1 MLPPISDGKAA
12 MNVLV
17 VFDHPRRKSL
27 SGAVLD
33 QFADGLREAG
43 HVPEIVDLHAENFDP
58 RMPVEDEP
66 DLCGANNTYTE
77 AVMLEQ
83 ARVERN
89 EGIAF
94 IFPVWWWS
102 LPATTKGWIDRVW
115 NADWAYGSQKLTLD
129 RALLVGLAATSAAS
143 FKKRGYTTAM
153 ETQLI
158 VGVMNFCGI
167 ENARLELLH
176 DTLEG
181 DDERRALLLK
191 AKILGQTF
199 AD

>member
-1 MLPPISDGKAA
+1 

-33 QFADGLREAG
+33 QFVAGLRESG
-43 HVPEIVDLHAENFDP
+43 HTPEIADLHAERFDP

-66 DLCGANNTYTE
+66 NLSGGTQSYTD
-77 AVMLEQ
+77 AVQYEQ

-89 EGIAF
+89 DAVAF

-102 LPATTKGWIDRVW
+102 VPAMTKGWIDRVW
-115 NADWAYGSQKLTLD
+115 NADWAYGKQKLALD
-129 RALLVGLAATSAAS
+129 RALLVGLAATGSAS

-158 VGVMNFCGI
+158 IGVMNFCGI
-167 ENARLELLH
+167 TNARLELLH

-181 DDERRALLLK
+181 DNERQALLVR
-191 AKILGQTF
+191 ARTLGRTF
-199 AD
+199 TN

>member
-1 MLPPISDGKAA
+1 

-33 QFADGLREAG
+33 HFVEGLRETG
-43 HVPEIVDLHAENFDP
+43 HTPEIADLHAEKFDP
-58 RMPVEDEP
+58 RMLVEDEP
-66 DLCGANNTYTE
+66 KLSGGINTYTE
-77 AVMLEQ
+77 AVQREQ
-83 ARVERN
+83 ARVKRN
-89 EGIAF
+89 DAVAF

-102 LPATTKGWIDRVW
+102 VPATTKGWIDRVW

-129 RALLVGLAATSAAS
+129 RALLIGLAATGSAS

-158 VGVMNFCGI
+158 IGVMNFCGI
-167 ENARLELLH
+167 ENAKLELLH

-181 DDERRALLLK
+181 DEKRRALLMK
-191 AKILGQTF
+191 AKTLGQTF
-199 AD
+199 VD

>member
-1 MLPPISDGKAA
+1 

-33 QFADGLREAG
+33 QFVQGLHEAG
-43 HVPEIVDLHAENFDP
+43 HVPEIADLHAETFNP
-58 RMPVEDEP
+58 RMPTEDEP
-66 DLCGANNTYTE
+66 DLVGSANTFTE
-77 AVMLEQ
+77 AVLREQ

-89 EGIAF
+89 DAIAF

-102 LPATTKGWIDRVW
+102 IPATTKGWIDRVW
-115 NADWAYGSQKLTLD
+115 NEDWAYGAKKLHLE
-129 RALLVGLAATSAAS
+129 RALMIGLAATGTAS
-143 FKKRGYTTAM
+143 FKKRGYTSAM
-153 ETQLI
+153 ETQLV
-158 VGVMNFCGI
+158 VGIMNFCGI

-176 DTLEG
+176 DTLES
-181 DDERRALLLK
+181 DDIRRALLEE
-191 AKILGQTF
+191 AKILGRTY

>member
-1 MLPPISDGKAA
+1 

-17 VFDHPRRKSL
+17 VYDHPRRHSL

-33 QFADGLREAG
+33 EFVSGLRRAG
-43 HVPEIVDLHAENFDP
+43 HSPEIADLHAENFEP

-66 DLCGANNTYTE
+66 DLGKNASNVYSE
-77 AVMLEQ
+77 VVMREQ

-89 EGIAF
+89 DAVAF

-115 NADWAYGSQKLTLD
+115 NADWAYGRQKLTLD
-129 RALLVGLAATSAAS
+129 RALLIGLAATGAAS
-143 FKKRGYTTAM
+143 FKKRGYTIAM

-158 VGVMNFCGI
+158 VGIMNFCGI

-181 DDERRALLLK
+181 DEERRSLLVK
-191 AKILGQTF
+191 AKSLGQTF

>member
-1 MLPPISDGKAA
+1 
-12 MNVLV
+12 MNVLI

-33 QFADGLREAG
+33 QFAEGLEEAG
-43 HVPEIVDLHAENFDP
+43 HTTEIADLHSEKFDP
-58 RMPVEDEP
+58 RMPLTDEP
-66 DLCGANNTYTE
+66 DLSGGTKTYSET
-77 AVMLEQ
+77 VLREQ

-89 EGIAF
+89 NAVTF

-102 LPATTKGWIDRVW
+102 VPAMTKGWIDRVW
-115 NADWAYGSQKLTLD
+115 NADWAYGKKKLTLD
-129 RALLVGLAATSAAS
+129 RALLVGLAATGAAS
-143 FKKRGYTTAM
+143 FQKRGYTSAM
-153 ETQLI
+153 ETQLL

-167 ENARLELLH
+167 KNARLELLH

-181 DDERRALLLK
+181 DKERQALLVK
-191 AKILGQTF
+191 AKQLGQTF